1 VRRNPSN
8 AIDTSDYTKDELGAA
23 VNRLRATAARYK
35 DKAKATAEEFMS
47 TALMAGSAFGVGW
60 WIGQT
65 KLNNAGLTEDEQA
78 AALQFWGIDKEL
90 VIGLGLLFGGIS
102 GLLGRQMSGA
112 ASAMGKGVLA
122 YYAGSQGEAIGAT
135 PSD

>member
-1 VRRNPSN
+1 MRRNP
-8 AIDTSDYTKDELGAA
+8 AAVDTSDYTKDELGAA
-23 VNRLRATAARYK
+23 VNRLRATATKYK

-65 KLNNAGLTEDEQA
+65 RLNNPGDAE
-78 AALQFWGIDKEL
+78 ALQFWGIDKEL

-102 GLLGRQMSGA
+102 GFLGKQMSGA

-122 YYAGSQGEAIGAT
+122 YYAGTQGEAIGSQAA
-135 PSD
+135 

>member
-1 VRRNPSN
+1 MRRNPSTSV
-8 AIDTSDYTKDELGAA
+8 DTSDYTKDELGTA
-23 VNRLRATAARYK
+23 VNRLRATAAKYK

-60 WIGQT
+60 WIGQI
-65 KLNNAGLTEDEQA
+65 KLDNVGKDEATQA
-78 AALQFWGIDKEL
+78 EALQFWGIDKEL

-102 GLLGRQMSGA
+102 GMLGKQMSGA

-122 YYAGSQGEAIGAT
+122 YYAGVQGEAIGSEPKA
-135 PSD
+135 